1 MAFQKQSSRDSLSL
15 GDSEE
20 ESNDHMMMPVAAT
33 PTNHIQ
39 QVDECEEGE
48 ESEACLPSDL
58 ISPSYFYSNEPND
71 NQFNG
76 LLQTSHVRLI
86 SKMKSLE
93 EDGLSSTTSRYLN
106 HLSRPMSIMDEITLK
121 RDSENLIIGPDSGN
135 VSSRHHFGTH
145 GLKPNLMMNQDK
157 K

>member
-1 MAFQKQSSRDSLSL
+1 M
-15 GDSEE
+15 
-20 ESNDHMMMPVAAT
+20 
-33 PTNHIQ
+33 
-39 QVDECEEGE
+39 DECEEGE